1 MSAPFRVAFFGS
13 PAFGVPVLR
22 RLHAEHEVVLVVT
35 QPDAPAGRGMRV
47 RVPPVAAEAR
57 SLGLPLD
64 QPARVRRDAPFA
76 DRLGAARPDVAVTAA
91 YGQILPASLLSIPE
105 HGFLN
110 AHASLLPELR
120 GAAPIQ
126 WALILGHDETG
137 VTVMETEAGL
147 DTGPVRHVL
156 RTRIEPSETAPELST
171 RLSLLAARAISEAL
185 EALAEGRLPR
195 APQDDA
201 KATHAPLLGKEDG
214 DVRWHDAARDVVNRW
229 RGVLAWPG
237 TRFRR
242 DGRPVRVDL
251 MEEVAPGD
259 QPGAAG
265 RVLAVDDRGVVVA
278 CGLGAVRLR
287 TVTPSGRASMPAGD
301 WARGAHLEE
310 GELLA

>member
-1 MSAPFRVAFFGS
+1 MSAPSRVAFFGS

-64 QPARVRRDAPFA
+64 QPARVRRDPAFA
-76 DRLGAARPDVAVTAA
+76 DRLTAVGPDVAITAA
-91 YGQILPASLLSIPE
+91 YGQILPASLLAIPE

-110 AHASLLPELR
+110 AHASLLPKLR

-126 WALILGHDETG
+126 WALIGGHRETG

-147 DTGPVRHVL
+147 DTGPIRHVL
-156 RTRIEPSETAPELST
+156 HTTIEPTETAPELST
-171 RLSLLAARAISEAL
+171 RLSLLAARAIAG
-185 EALAEGRLPR
+185 ALAALSEGRLPR
-195 APQDDA
+195 TPQDDA
-201 KATHAPLLGKEDG
+201 EATYAPLLTKEDG
-214 DVRWHDAARDVVNRW
+214 DVRWDDAAREIVNRW

-237 TRFRR
+237 TRLLR
-242 DGRPVRVDL
+242 DGRPIRVDL
-251 MEEVAPGD
+251 MEEAAPDGRL
-259 QPGAAG
+259 GSAG

-287 TVTPSGRASMPAGD
+287 TVTPAGRPTMPAGD